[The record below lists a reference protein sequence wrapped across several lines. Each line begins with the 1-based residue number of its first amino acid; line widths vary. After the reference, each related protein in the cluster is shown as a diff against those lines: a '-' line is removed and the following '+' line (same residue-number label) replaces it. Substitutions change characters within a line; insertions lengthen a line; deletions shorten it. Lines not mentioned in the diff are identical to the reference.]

1 MALLNKLFSIYMQ
14 ALKNKNYDMI
24 LTGVY
29 SGLSPDLS
37 QYFDENNIAN
47 FNNEEM
53 KSLINDVKN
62 IQDEKVLKEKYSRII
77 EIYEQEMPYVFLYY
91 SKNTLVYSPNLV
103 GELNPNR
110 YNVYEGIGTWYRQ

>member
-1 MALLNKLFSIYMQ
+1 
-14 ALKNKNYDMI
+14 
-24 LTGVY
+24 
-29 SGLSPDLS
+29 
-37 QYFDENNIAN
+37 
-47 FNNEEM
+47 M

-62 IQDEKVLKEKYSRII
+62 IQDEKVLKEKYSRIV
-77 EIYEQEMPYVFLYY
+77 EIYEEEMPYVFLYY